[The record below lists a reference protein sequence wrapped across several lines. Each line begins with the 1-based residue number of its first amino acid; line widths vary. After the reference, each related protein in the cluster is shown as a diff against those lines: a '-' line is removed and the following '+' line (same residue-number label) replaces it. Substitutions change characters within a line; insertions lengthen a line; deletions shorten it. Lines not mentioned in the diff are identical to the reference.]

1 MAYKIEENKI
11 IFEEPPRAGTE
22 IGVTVSTQQ
31 SLNGF
36 ADPRSYYPRRVNEV
50 DTNRLA
56 VNDLVNQHP
65 VVNFKRTRTDD
76 LTGEPKTPYNAQY
89 PFNHVKETESGHIQE
104 FDDTPGHERIHEY
117 HRSGTFYEVHPDG
130 TKVTKI
136 IGEDYEIVHKNKKVR
151 VRGNVELYVDGN
163 TNLYVRGSV
172 NGQVDEDMTWNV
184 GRNITFHA
192 GKNIRMYSNESTEI
206 TAQQNITATSV
217 SDMKLQTQADFYCNV
232 DGNYLTNIKGTYAV
246 SSDGAAT
253 QFHGGTYDLLSNG
266 DMAISVE
273 AGKMNL
279 DVSGAVDM
287 RGATIDLNLGAAS
300 PSSYTKVPDIEFKD
314 SRGFAKYEEG
324 VDITAPLEAIVLAA
338 KIRSELPSEQKFM
351 GDDDIDYS
359 ITQLKAAVTRGDF
372 LPTTFSDYSYNAL
385 EGKYNTESAARRL
398 VAAPLV
404 PSINEEH
411 SLETG
416 ENSNISSVTAKKT
429 SVSGVEQVELSDG
442 SIDYGLQLSTHF
454 KLGDLSKNAV
464 FGHSIRAQ
472 HGLKVEDIINNLKV
486 LAVNVLDPIKTKY
499 PNMFITSGFR
509 PASGTSQHE
518 RGQAADMQFSGVTK
532 VEYYD
537 IALWVRENV
546 PHDQFILEYQSGGS
560 GNPWLHISVKDS
572 LNRLEILTFYNH
584 RKYGDAGKFYQLYA

>member
-56 VNDLVNQHP
+56 VNDLINQHP

-151 VRGNVELYVDGN
+151 VRGNVDLYVDGN

-217 SDMKLQTQADFYCNV
+217 SDMKLQTQADFTINV
-232 DGNYLTNIKGTYAV
+232 DGDYKTNIKGNADIIG
-246 SSDGAAT
+246 DGYGVYMFGDDINFITDTHMDINAGTTMNITSNSAMDLVGSTIDFNKAGRAAA
-253 QFHGGTYDLLSNG
+253 S
-266 DMAISVE
+266 AIS
-273 AGKMNL
+273 A
-279 DVSGAVDM
+279 
-287 RGATIDLNLGAAS
+287 
-300 PSSYTKVPDIEFKD
+300 PDIEFKD

-324 VDITAPLEAIVLAA
+324 EDITAPPEAIILAA

-351 GDDDIDYS
+351 GDDDVEYS
-359 ITQLKAAVTRGDF
+359 VDDLKAAVTRGEF

-398 VAAPLV
+398 VATPLV

-411 SLETG
+411 SFETG
-416 ENSNISSVTAKKT
+416 ESSNISSVAAGNT
-429 SVSGVEQVELSDG
+429 SVSSVEQVELSDG

-464 FGHSIRAQ
+464 FGHRIREQ

-532 VEYYD
+532 SEYYD

-572 LNRLEILTFYNH
+572 SNRLQILTFYNH
-584 RKYGDAGKFYQLYA
+584 RRYGDAGKFYQLYA

>member
-11 IFEEPPRAGTE
+11 IFDEPPRAGTE
-22 IGVTVSTQQ
+22 INVTVSTQQ
-31 SLNGF
+31 NLNGF
-36 ADPRSYYPRRVNEV
+36 SDPRSYYPRRVNEV

-56 VNDLVNQHP
+56 VNDLVRQHP
-65 VVNFKRTRTDD
+65 VVNFKKSRVDD

-136 IGEDYEIVHKNKKVR
+136 VGEDYEIVHKNKKVR

-217 SDMKLQTQADFYCNV
+217 SDMKLQTQADFYCSV
-232 DGNYLTNIKGTYAV
+232 DGDYLTNIKGTYTL
-246 SSDGAAT
+246 SSDGAAA
-253 QFHGGTYDLLSNG
+253 QMHGGTYDLLSNG
-266 DMAISVE
+266 AMAIGVE
-273 AGKMNL
+273 AGTLNL

-287 RGATIDLNLGAAS
+287 RGATIDLNLGGPSPAS
-300 PSSYTKVPDIEFKD
+300 YNQVPDIEFKD
-314 SRGFAKYEEG
+314 SRGFATYEEG
-324 VDITAPLEAIVLAA
+324 EDITAPPEAIVLDPKA
-338 KIRSELPSEQKFM
+338 RVVLPDVETFM
-351 GDDDIDYS
+351 GDDDVEKSVDD
-359 ITQLKAAVTRGDF
+359 LKAAVTRGEY
-372 LPTTFSDYSYNAL
+372 LPTSFSDYSYNAL
-385 EGKYNTESAARRL
+385 EGRYNTDSAARGL
-398 VAAPLV
+398 IQQPQV
-404 PSINEEH
+404 PTVNDEH
-411 SLETG
+411 SSETG
-416 ENSNISSVTAKKT
+416 ENQNISNAPAGNT
-429 SVSGVEQVELSDG
+429 SVSSVDQVTLTDG
-442 SIDYGLQLSTHF
+442 SIDYNLQLSTHF

-464 FGHSIRAQ
+464 FGHRIRAQ
-472 HGLKVEDIINNLKV
+472 HGLEIEDIINNLKV
-486 LAVNVLDPIKTKY
+486 LAVNVLDPIKTQY

-518 RGQAADMQFSGVTK
+518 RGQACDMQFSGVTK
-532 VEYYD
+532 AEYYD
-537 IALWVRENV
+537 IALWVRENI
-546 PHDQFILEYQSGGS
+546 PHDQFLLEYQSGGS
-560 GNPWLHISVKDS
+560 GNPWLHISCKES
-572 LNRLEILTFYNH
+572 GNRSQVATFYNH
-584 RKYGDAGKFYQLYA
+584 STYKEYGKLYQLYA